1 MRKKTAPR
9 TQKQNQASPCELSG
23 LIAQAKTP
31 RQSAE
36 GNCVLDNRYHRT
48 SNEGWVGACAPTRRG
63 NRTRRWSRIV
73 GPRHM
78 APAQRLVHLSML
90 GLSGGSSRLKSLGR
104 AGATS
109 LI

>member
-1 MRKKTAPR
+1 MRKRTAPQTR
-9 TQKQNQASPCELSG
+9 KQNKASSCEQSG
-23 LIAQAKTP
+23 LIAQEKTQ

-36 GNCVLDNRYHRT
+36 GNCVLDNRSHRT

-63 NRTRRWSRIV
+63 HPSRRWSRIT

-78 APAQRLVHLSML
+78 APAPRFVHLRMV
-90 GLSGGSSRLKSLGR
+90 GLSGSSSRLESLGL